1 MKAKGTKLGQGGGE
15 GQGLGWAK
23 REYHSEISSIA
34 EVSYWRGS
42 EQLNPIVWGVILAI
56 LFINLSVTI

>member
-1 MKAKGTKLGQGGGE
+1 MKANGTKLGQGRGE

-23 REYHSEISSIA
+23 REYHSEISSIT

-42 EQLNPIVWGVILAI
+42 EQLNRKVCGVILAI
-56 LFINLSVTI
+56 PFINLSVAI

>member
-1 MKAKGTKLGQGGGE
+1 MKANGTELGQGGGE
-15 GQGLGWAK
+15 GQCLGWAK
-23 REYHSEISSIA
+23 RKYHSEISSIA

-42 EQLNPIVWGVILAI
+42 EQLNSMVCGVILAI